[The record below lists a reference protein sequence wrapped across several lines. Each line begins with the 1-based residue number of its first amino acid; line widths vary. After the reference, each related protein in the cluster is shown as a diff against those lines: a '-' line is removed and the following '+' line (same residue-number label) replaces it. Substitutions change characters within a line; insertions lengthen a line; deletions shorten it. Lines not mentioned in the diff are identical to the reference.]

1 MNQKDRDQMTNFKTK
16 VDDLAKKQQ
25 SLNKKVDRI
34 LIVLQDDSYSNSTG
48 LVSDFNELK
57 EATKDLQRQMVQMM
71 YINRSIKRV
80 FWWLMGIL
88 GSILTFLIT
97 NFFNEN

>member
-16 VDDLAKKQQ
+16 VDELNKKQN
-25 SLNKKVDRI
+25 LLTKKVDRI
-34 LIVLQDDSYSNSTG
+34 LTVLQDDNYSNSTG

-57 EATKDLQRQMVQMM
+57 EVTKDLQKQMVQMM
-71 YINRSIKRV
+71 YINRGIKRV

-88 GSILTFLIT
+88 GSILTFLLT
-97 NFFNEN
+97 TLFKD